1 VLAVALVLDREGDPA
16 PPAVKFT
23 AADVARITTRVE
35 ELRGLKFQRP
45 VRPLFLDR
53 DAAVALAARISRSE
67 YSESEQRADEE
78 GLKLLGLLRP
88 KADLRAAVDSVGE
101 EQVLGFYDD
110 RSKRLVVIRDPGVT
124 RPLLEITLA
133 HELVHALEDQRF
145 GLNVPDGVPDDVA
158 LAESALAEGT
168 ATALMIDYAKR
179 YMKLSDVLQ
188 LASQSGGE
196 SLPPFLEKLLLFPYL
211 EGEKFVT
218 EFRGERGSWGPI
230 DAMYRFRRPQSSEQV
245 LHPRRYALGERAERV
260 PAPPLAGALGP
271 GWRRL
276 RATSLGEYDLR
287 LLFDLVGGTR
297 PAAGAE
303 GWAGG
308 RYELWRGG
316 RPGENEDCAAP
327 CVARDVAFLRVR
339 WDTQRDRIEAEKQLV
354 RVWEQGLHG
363 TRPAGHAEVST
374 WFSRGGAIVMEGR
387 GRETTAVLAPDARLA
402 ARVLIRAR

>member
-16 PPAVKFT
+16 PPTAKFT
-23 AADVARITTRVE
+23 AADVARVAARVE
-35 ELRGLKFQRP
+35 KLRGLKFERP

-53 DAAVALAARISRSE
+53 DEAVALAARISRSE
-67 YSESEQRADEE
+67 YSEAEQRVDEE

-88 KADLRAAVDSVGE
+88 NTDLRAAVDSVE
-101 EQVLGFYDD
+101 QEQVLGFYDD
-110 RSKRLVVIRDPGVT
+110 RSKRLVVISDPGAT

-145 GLNVPDGVPDDVA
+145 GLDVPEGVPDDAA
-158 LAESALAEGT
+158 LAESSLAEGT

-179 YMKLSDVLQ
+179 YMKLGDVLQ
-188 LASQSGGE
+188 LASESGGE

-211 EGEKFVT
+211 EGEKFVS
-218 EFRGERGSWGPI
+218 EFRGERGGWGPI
-230 DAMYRFRRPQSSEQV
+230 DAIYRFRRPHSSEQV

-260 PAPPLAGALGP
+260 PAPPLGPALGP

-276 RATSLGEYDLR
+276 RATALGEYDLR

-303 GWAGG
+303 GWGGG

-316 RPGENEDCAAP
+316 KPGADCAAP
-327 CVARDVAFLRVR
+327 CVARDVAFVRVR
-339 WDTQRDRIEAEKQLV
+339 WDTTRDRAEAERQLV
-354 RVWEQGLHG
+354 RVWEKGLHG
-363 TRPAGHAEVST
+363 TRLSGARALAWS
-374 WFSRGGAIVMEGR
+374 SRGGVILMEGR
-387 GRETTAVLAPDARLA
+387 GRETTAVLAPDARVA
-402 ARVLIRAR
+402 ARVLIGAR